1 MSASES
7 KLPRVYLLA
16 SAETSPSVLYGLFD
30 VLSTVGAIYPEMTTG
45 EAGAQLLD
53 VKIVATASKPFR
65 CYGNVM
71 VEPDV
76 AVDDL
81 AETDVAIVC
90 DMYQPIDAPPR
101 GRYRCEIDWI
111 KRMYAGGA
119 IVASVC
125 SGSIILAESGILD
138 GFEAAGHWA
147 YREMFRDHYPKVKL
161 RENAIL
167 CLAGEQDRIVTAGA
181 VASWQELTVYL
192 ITRLCGPEQAL
203 RATKIFLL
211 SDHSGGQLPFAVVTP
226 RLQQADAV
234 IGDCQVWIAENYASP
249 NPVAR
254 MTARAG
260 LQPRTF
266 ARRFRSATEYQPMD
280 YVHAIRIEEAKQLLE
295 SSDISVEK
303 IGQAVGYEDPT
314 SFRRLFKRKGGLT
327 PAAYRRKFTGLVTPG
342 PK

>member
-7 KLPRVYLLA
+7 KLPRVCLLA
-16 SAETSPSVLYGLFD
+16 SEETSPSVLYGLFD

-45 EAGAQLLD
+45 APGDLLLD
-53 VKIVATASKPFR
+53 VKVVATTSKPFR

-71 VEPDV
+71 VEPDF
-76 AVDDL
+76 AIDDL
-81 AETDVAIVC
+81 DETEVAIVC
-90 DMYQPIDAPPR
+90 DMFQPIDTPPR
-101 GRYRCEIDWI
+101 GRYQREIEWI
-111 KRMYAGGA
+111 KRMYAKGA

-125 SGSIILAESGILD
+125 SGSIILAEAGVLD

-167 CLAGEQDRIVTAGA
+167 CIAGERNRIVTAGA
-181 VASWQELTVYL
+181 VASWQELALHL

-203 RATKIFLL
+203 RTTKIFLL
-211 SDHSGGQLPFAVVTP
+211 SDRSSGQLPFAVVTP
-226 RLQQADAV
+226 RVQQTDAV
-234 IGDCQVWIAENYASP
+234 IGDCQVWIAENYASS
-249 NPVAR
+249 NPVAG
-254 MTARAG
+254 MAARAG
-260 LQPRTF
+260 LKPRTF

-295 SSDISVEK
+295 SSAISVEE
-303 IGQAVGYEDPT
+303 IGHAVGYLDPT

-327 PAAYRRKFTGLVTPG
+327 PAAYRRKFTGLGASG